1 MFQKSQTGLTRLTK
15 KKADAVDPCVEHFV
29 QYLRGEKNAS
39 EHTVSNYLMDI
50 RQFAELTWGED
61 AQPPF
66 RWKEADR
73 FAARKFLVFF
83 QKLEMAPATT
93 GRKLS
98 ALRSFYKF
106 LIREELVAL
115 NPFTG
120 LPLPKKGSYLPTVL
134 SMNEVDQLLAAPR
147 AMAGEAAPKSIFQ
160 EYIPVRDTA
169 ILEALYSTGMR
180 IGELVGLQESRIDIL
195 SGIISVLGKGKK
207 ERLCPLGRPAERALQ
222 NALSMR
228 PEVWAETGKPAGT
241 PAVFLNKH
249 GGPLT
254 ARSVERMMK
263 KYVGWCGLKP
273 SISPHALRH
282 SFATHLLDNGA
293 DLRSVQELLGHVS
306 LSTTQ
311 IYTHV
316 SVEKLKR
323 VYEEAHPRA

>member
-1 MFQKSQTGLTRLTK
+1 MNPL
-15 KKADAVDPCVEHFV
+15 ADPCVEHFV
-29 QYLRGEKNAS
+29 KYLQGEKNAS
-39 EHTVSNYLMDI
+39 EHTVSNYLIDI
-50 RQFAELTWGED
+50 RQFIELIWGEE
-61 AQPPF
+61 AKPPVN
-66 RWKEADR
+66 WKEADR
-73 FAARKFLVFF
+73 LSARKFLVFF
-83 QKLEMAPATT
+83 QKLEMEPATT

-106 LIREELVAL
+106 LVREEYVPL
-115 NPFTG
+115 NPFSG
-120 LPLPKKGSYLPTVL
+120 LHLPKKGSYLPAVL
-134 SMNEVDQLLAAPR
+134 SVNEIEQLLAAPH
-147 AMAGEAAPKSIFQ
+147 AMAAAETPSGLFQ

-169 ILEALYSTGMR
+169 ILEVLYSTGMR
-180 IGELVGLQESRIDIL
+180 IGELVTMTEARIDIL

-228 PEVWAETGKPAGT
+228 SDVWNSLGMKGDSKK
-241 PAVFLNKH
+241 VIFLNKN

-254 ARSVERMMK
+254 ARSIERMLK
-263 KYVGWCGLKP
+263 TYVGYCGLKP
-273 SISPHALRH
+273 TISPHALRH

-293 DLRSVQELLGHVS
+293 DLRSVQELLGHAS

>member
-1 MFQKSQTGLTRLTK
+1 MKNIQ
-15 KKADAVDPCVEHFV
+15 DPCVEHFV
-29 QYLRGEKNAS
+29 QYLEGERNAS
-39 EHTVSNYLMDI
+39 EYTVSNYQMDI
-50 RQFAELTWGED
+50 RQFIQLTWGDEVK
-61 AQPPF
+61 PPYN
-66 RWKEADR
+66 WKEVDR
-73 FAARKFLVFF
+73 FAARRFLVFF

-106 LIREELVAL
+106 LVREEVVPL

-120 LPLPKKGSYLPTVL
+120 IPLPKKGSYLPSVL
-134 SMNEVDQLLAAPR
+134 SVREVEQLLAAPH
-147 AMAGEAAPKSIFQ
+147 ALAGEGNKKSLFE
-160 EYIPVRDTA
+160 EYAPVRDTA
-169 ILEALYSTGMR
+169 ILEVLYSTGMR
-180 IGELVGLQESRIDIL
+180 VGELVGMIESRIDIL

-207 ERLCPLGRPAERALQ
+207 ERLCPLGRPAEIALQ

-228 PEVWAETGKPAGT
+228 SEVWNSLGQKGAPHSV
-241 PAVFLNKH
+241 VFLNKN

-254 ARSVERMMK
+254 ARSVERMVK
-263 KYVGWCGLKP
+263 KYVAYCGLKP

-293 DLRSVQELLGHVS
+293 DLRSVQELLGHAS

-316 SVEKLKR
+316 SIEKIKR

>member
-1 MFQKSQTGLTRLTK
+1 
-15 KKADAVDPCVEHFV
+15 VDHFV
-29 QYLRGEKNAS
+29 RYLQGEKNAS
-39 EHTVSNYLMDI
+39 GHTVSNYLIDI
-50 RQFAELTWGED
+50 RQFAELIWGEE
-61 AQPPF
+61 AQPPWN
-66 RWKEADR
+66 WKEADR
-73 FAARKFLVFF
+73 FSARRFLVFF
-83 QKLEMAPATT
+83 QKLEMEPATT

-106 LIREELVAL
+106 LVREEYVLL
-115 NPFTG
+115 NPFSG
-120 LPLPKKGSYLPTVL
+120 LHLPKKGRYLPAVL
-134 SMNEVDQLLAAPR
+134 SMNEVNQLLAAPH
-147 AMAGEAAPKSIFQ
+147 ALAGAEKPEGLFQ

-169 ILEALYSTGMR
+169 ILEVLYSTGMR
-180 IGELVGLQESRIDIL
+180 IGELTGLTEDRIDRL
-195 SGIISVLGKGKK
+195 SGIVSVLGKGKK

-222 NALSMR
+222 NALAWRENIWKSLGVKGDAKR
-228 PEVWAETGKPAGT
+228 VI
-241 PAVFLNKH
+241 FLNKH

-254 ARSVERMMK
+254 ARSMERMMK
-263 KYVGWCGLKP
+263 RYTGYCGLKP

-293 DLRSVQELLGHVS
+293 DLRSVQELLGHSS

>member
-1 MFQKSQTGLTRLTK
+1 M
-15 KKADAVDPCVEHFV
+15 DPCVEHFV
-29 QYLRGEKNAS
+29 KYLQGEKNAS
-39 EHTVSNYLMDI
+39 GHTVSNYLIDI
-50 RQFAELTWGED
+50 RQFVELIWGEE

-66 RWKEADR
+66 NWKEADR
-73 FAARKFLVFF
+73 FSARKFLVFF
-83 QKLEMAPATT
+83 QKLELEPTT
-93 GRKLS
+93 TSRKLS

-106 LIREELVAL
+106 LVREEVVPL
-115 NPFTG
+115 NPFSG
-120 LPLPKKGSYLPTVL
+120 LHLPKKGSYLPTVL
-134 SMNEVDQLLAAPR
+134 SMNEVDQLLAAPH
-147 AMAGEAAPKSIFQ
+147 ALAAAEKPEGLFQ

-169 ILEALYSTGMR
+169 ILEVLYSTGMR
-180 IGELVGLQESRIDIL
+180 IGELTGLTEDRIDML
-195 SGIISVLGKGKK
+195 SGIVSVLGKGKK

-222 NALSMR
+222 NALAWR
-228 PEVWAETGKPAGT
+228 ERVWQSLGIKGDAKR
-241 PAVFLNKH
+241 VIFLNKH

-254 ARSVERMMK
+254 ARSMERMMK
-263 KYVGWCGLKP
+263 RYTGYCGLKP

-293 DLRSVQELLGHVS
+293 DLRSVQELLGHSS

>member
-1 MFQKSQTGLTRLTK
+1 M
-15 KKADAVDPCVEHFV
+15 DPCIEHFV
-29 QYLRGEKNAS
+29 RYLQGEKNAS
-39 EHTVSNYLMDI
+39 EHTVSNYLIDL
-50 RQFAELTWGED
+50 RQFIELTWGDE
-61 AQPPF
+61 AEPPY

-73 FAARKFLVFF
+73 FAARKFLVSF

-106 LIREELVAL
+106 LVREEYVPL

-120 LPLPKKGSYLPTVL
+120 LHLPKKGSYLPSVL
-134 SMNEVDQLLAAPR
+134 SMSEVDQLLAAPR
-147 AMAGEAAPKSIFQ
+147 ALAEAEKPDSLFQ
-160 EYIPVRDTA
+160 EYVPVRDTA
-169 ILEALYSTGMR
+169 ILEVLYSTGMR
-180 IGELVGLQESRIDIL
+180 IGELVSMTENRIDIL

-222 NALSMR
+222 NALSWR
-228 PEVWAETGKPAGT
+228 TDVWISLGVKGDPKN
-241 PAVFLNKH
+241 VIFLNRH

-254 ARSVERMMK
+254 ARSIERMLK
-263 KYVGWCGLKP
+263 KYVGYCGLKP
-273 SISPHALRH
+273 TISPHALRH

-293 DLRSVQELLGHVS
+293 DLRSVQELLGHAS

-316 SVEKLKR
+316 SIEKLKR

>member
-1 MFQKSQTGLTRLTK
+1 MKSV
-15 KKADAVDPCVEHFV
+15 ADPCVEHFV
-29 QYLRGEKNAS
+29 RYLEGEKNAS
-39 EHTVSNYLMDI
+39 RHTIDNYLNDI
-50 RQFAELTWGED
+50 RQFVELTWGAD
-61 AQPPF
+61 AQAPY

-83 QKLEMAPATT
+83 QRLEMAPATT

-106 LIREELVAL
+106 LVREEYVPL

-120 LPLPKKGSYLPTVL
+120 LHLPKKGSYLPSVL
-134 SMNEVDQLLAAPR
+134 SSTEVERLLAAPHEL
-147 AMAGEAAPKSIFQ
+147 AKAVEKKKMFD
-160 EYIPVRDTA
+160 EYVPVRDTA
-169 ILEALYSTGMR
+169 ILEVLYSTGMR
-180 IGELVGLQESRIDIL
+180 LGELTGLQEDQIDIL
-195 SGIISVLGKGKK
+195 SGIIRVRGKGKK

-228 PEVWAETGKPAGT
+228 SEVWNELGQPAN
-241 PAVFLNKH
+241 PREIIFLNKN
-249 GGPLT
+249 GGRLT
-254 ARSVERMMK
+254 ARSVERMLK
-263 KYVGWCGLKP
+263 KYVMHCGLKP
-273 SISPHALRH
+273 AVSPHALRH

-293 DLRSVQELLGHVS
+293 DLRSVQELLGHAS

-316 SVEKLKR
+316 SIEKLKR